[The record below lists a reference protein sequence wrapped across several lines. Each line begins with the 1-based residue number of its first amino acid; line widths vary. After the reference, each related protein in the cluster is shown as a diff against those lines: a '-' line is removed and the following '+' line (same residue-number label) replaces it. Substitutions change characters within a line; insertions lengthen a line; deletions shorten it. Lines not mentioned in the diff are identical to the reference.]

1 MTRSTKTRWFGHRT
15 RSWVGVLG
23 LLGMVGGLTAAGLPL
38 RADAE
43 PARSA
48 VRPAVAAPGPCAEPR
63 DAADRRAAAD
73 FDVAGPAAA
82 LFDPIDVA
90 AGPEGGLSGADGLAG
105 RRPPPPEARAL
116 VRPGACDQPGS
127 GCTAAIASRPTVV
140 VPPVVPGTGPPQG
153 AP

>member
-1 MTRSTKTRWFGHRT
+1 MAKSTMKRRCGDRT
-15 RSWVGVLG
+15 GASVDVLG
-23 LLGMVGGLTAAGLPL
+23 LLGMVGVLAVAGLPL

-73 FDVAGPAAA
+73 FDVVGPAVA

-90 AGPEGGLSGADGLAG
+90 AGPEGGLPGADGLAG
-105 RRPPPPEARAL
+105 RRPAPPEARAL